1 MAVESEAI
9 ALRSS
14 RELGDEAKDFV
25 KTYFVLVVY
34 FIPPSLLSDSLKI
47 RNLSLSYRCKAPY
60 LKCVMP
66 SSCYLLFPY
75 SGHYEGGVVKNLIW
89 IHCTEKIVN
98 GFCIEVKKFLVARL
112 TYAM

>member
-1 MAVESEAI
+1 MAIESEAI
-9 ALRSS
+9 GLRSS
-14 RELGDEAKDFV
+14 RELGDDAKDFV
-25 KTYFVLVVY
+25 KTDFVLVVY
-34 FIPPSLLSDSLKI
+34 FIPPPLLLDSQKFEI
-47 RNLSLSYRCKAPY
+47 SLSYPFKFPY